1 MNTIFLTGRI
11 DSNNAGEWEK
21 KIIGDNL
28 IFDASELE
36 YISSAGL
43 RVLMKARRKSGR
55 KINIINVSREVYDI
69 FETTGFTELFNVK
82 KALRKISVEGCEEI
96 GSGSYGRVYRI
107 DSETIAKIYNPGIN
121 LDFVQ
126 RERDTAQKVF
136 LLGVPTAISYD
147 VIQCGDSY
155 GTLYELLNAKT
166 VAQIIS
172 ENRERIPEMGKK
184 CAQLLKQLH
193 NIKVEQD
200 SNLPSRKVKLSN
212 LIKSLAAY
220 LTPEESNKILAFIDT
235 VPDRKTFLHG
245 DFNAKNIMVG
255 DNGEFQLIDLGDAA
269 YGHPLWDIAGMIIP
283 YVHFVKTA
291 PLSVQEK
298 SKMLA
303 FNCEDA
309 PIFWSEFCKEYFTF
323 KTQQEI
329 ETFTEKF
336 MIYSYLIHVV
346 FSINYAGDN
355 KELKQRAINSTVRGE
370 LLPAIE
376 KIKDFSFINEY
387 FES

>member
-1 MNTIFLTGRI
+1 M
-11 DSNNAGEWEK
+11 
-21 KIIGDNL
+21 
-28 IFDASELE
+28 
-36 YISSAGL
+36 
-43 RVLMKARRKSGR
+43 
-55 KINIINVSREVYDI
+55 
-69 FETTGFTELFNVK
+69 
-82 KALRKISVEGCEEI
+82 
-96 GSGSYGRVYRI
+96 
-107 DSETIAKIYNPGIN
+107 
-121 LDFVQ
+121 
-126 RERDTAQKVF
+126 
-136 LLGVPTAISYD
+136 
-147 VIQCGDSY
+147 
-155 GTLYELLNAKT
+155 
-166 VAQIIS
+166 
-172 ENRERIPEMGKK
+172 
-184 CAQLLKQLH
+184 
-193 NIKVEQD
+193 
-200 SNLPSRKVKLSN
+200 
-212 LIKSLAAY
+212 
-220 LTPEESNKILAFIDT
+220 
-235 VPDRKTFLHG
+235 HG

-309 PIFWSEFCKEYFTF
+309 PIFWSEICKEYFTF